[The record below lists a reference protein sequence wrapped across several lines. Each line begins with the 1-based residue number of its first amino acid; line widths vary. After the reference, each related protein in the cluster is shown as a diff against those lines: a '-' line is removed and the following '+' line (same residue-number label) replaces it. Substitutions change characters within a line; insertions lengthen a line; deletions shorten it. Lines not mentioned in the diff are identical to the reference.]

1 MKIEKITDNQ
11 IRCTLTKSDLADR
24 QLKLSEL
31 AYGTEKAK
39 DLFRD
44 MMEQASYEFGFE
56 AEDIP
61 LMIEAIPLSSET
73 VILIITKVEY
83 PEELDTR
90 FSKFSPSF
98 EEELEE
104 SINLTEDKASRL
116 LDFINEEVTDKPI
129 KNFVPLGDALNSVNE
144 PEEIIDDEPAIN
156 IPKDEKTTAP
166 KREVINNC
174 FIFNDFDSALTA
186 AASVSAFCNAESI
199 LFKDKKNDNY
209 IISVNGLSV
218 SPEDYNRL
226 GNVFSEYG
234 QSRRCT
240 DASLAYLYEHHEVI
254 IEKDAI
260 KTMAEILN

>member
-11 IRCTLTKSDLADR
+11 IRCTLTKADLADR

-98 EEELEE
+98 EEELED
-104 SINLTEDKASRL
+104 SISLNEDKASKL
-116 LDFINEEVTDKPI
+116 LDFINSEEENDKPV

-144 PEEIIDDEPAIN
+144 VMDIEEEEVPEIEITKAVESSV
-156 IPKDEKTTAP
+156 PKKDI
-166 KREVINNC
+166 INNC
-174 FIFNDFDSALTA
+174 FT
-186 AASVSAFCNAESI
+186 VSNSNRFSRTTLDA
-199 LFKDKKNDNY
+199 
-209 IISVNGLSV
+209 VN
-218 SPEDYNRL
+218 
-226 GNVFSEYG
+226 
-234 QSRRCT
+234 T
-240 DASLAYLYEHHEVI
+240 TLA
-254 IEKDAI
+254 
-260 KTMAEILN
+260 